1 MLFSLLGP
9 LFISAAVSLTPL
21 DSLRESLAAPT
32 WSLTTVAQSPFAT
45 QPLTKAQ
52 AAEASKLL
60 CDALTTRLRTDRQKD
75 WTAKEISLG
84 DKTMKFDFN
93 VFGDA
98 PPTGRALF
106 ISMHGGGSTTS
117 KVNDQQWRNQIRLY
131 TPAEGVYLAP
141 RAPTD
146 AWNMWHQEHVDP
158 MFDRIIEDAILF
170 ENVNPNR
177 VYLMGYSAGGDGV
190 YQLAPRMA
198 DRFAA
203 ASMMAGHPN
212 EASPLGLRNLPFA
225 IHVGEKDAAFNRNS
239 IAKEW
244 ETKLDELAK
253 ADPKGYTHHVE
264 VHPGKP
270 HWMDRED
277 ASAVPW
283 MAAYTRDPLPYRIVW
298 RQDDVIQH
306 RFYWLAADGT
316 PKAGD
321 LLDITLDNNEFIVSP
336 ESTVT
341 SFWILLSDALL
352 PLDNQPITVKFK
364 DTAIK
369 LDPPIR
375 TISHICT
382 SLQERFDPQA
392 CFTSRVQVQLSA
404 PKPKSPK

>member
-1 MLFSLLGP
+1 MLDSLPGL
-9 LFISAAVSLTPL
+9 LIATAVASTPV
-21 DSLRESLAAPT
+21 DSLRESLAAPSWT
-32 WSLTTVAQSPFAT
+32 LADIARQPFAS
-45 QPLTKAQ
+45 QPLDKAQ
-52 AAEASKLL
+52 AEQASTLL
-60 CDALTTRLRTDRQKD
+60 WKAYANTLRLERTPE
-75 WTAKEISLG
+75 WTAKEISLAG
-84 DKTMKFDFN
+84 KTMKFEYG
-93 VFGDA
+93 VSGA
-98 PPTGRALF
+98 PNDGRSLF

-117 KVNDQQWRNQIRLY
+117 KVNDQQWRNQIKLY
-131 TPAEGVYLAP
+131 TPAEGIYLAP

-146 AWNMWHQEHVDP
+146 AWNMWHQDHIDL

-170 ENVNPNR
+170 EGVNSNR

-225 IHVGEKDAAFNRNS
+225 IHVGEKDAAFNRNT
-239 IAKEW
+239 IASEW
-244 ETKLDELAK
+244 GTKLDDLAK
-253 ADPKGYTHHVE
+253 ADPRGYIHHVE
-264 VHPGKP
+264 VHPGKA

-283 MAAYTRDPLPYRIVW
+283 MASYTRNPLPHRIVW
-298 RQDDVIQH
+298 RQDDVVSQ
-306 RFYWLAADGT
+306 RFYWLAADGS

-321 LLDITLDNNEFIVSP
+321 LLDITLDNNVFMVSP

-341 SFWILLSDALL
+341 SFWILLNDDLL
-352 PLDNQPITVKFK
+352 PLDSQPVTVKFK

-369 LDPPIR
+369 IEPAIR

-382 SLQERFDPQA
+382 SLRERFDPHF
-392 CFTSRVQVQLSA
+392 CFTSRVRVQLPATVPA
-404 PKPKSPK
+404 PSTPR

>member
-1 MLFSLLGP
+1 MLLLSICWAA
-9 LFISAAVSLTPL
+9 ISITPL

-32 WSLTTVAQSPFAT
+32 WSLTSVAESSFAKH
-45 QPLTKAQ
+45 PLTESE
-52 AAEASKLL
+52 AAEASQLL
-60 CDALTTRLRTDRQKD
+60 YEALATKLRTDRQKE
-75 WTAKEISLG
+75 WTAKEISLA
-84 DKTMKFDFN
+84 DKTMKFDFRT
-93 VFGDA
+93 FGDA
-98 PPTGRALF
+98 PATGRSLF

-131 TPAEGVYLAP
+131 TPAEGIYLAP

-146 AWNMWHQEHVDP
+146 AWNMWHQDHIDL

-170 ENVNPNR
+170 EGVNPNR

-225 IHVGEKDAAFNRNS
+225 IHVGEKDAAFNRNT
-239 IAKEW
+239 IAAEW
-244 ETKLDELAK
+244 GTKLDELAK

-283 MAAYTRDPLPYRIVW
+283 MAAFTRDPLPHRVVW
-298 RQDDVIQH
+298 RQDDVIQT
-306 RFYWLAADGT
+306 RFYWLAADGVR
-316 PKAGD
+316 KAGD
-321 LLDITLDNNEFIVSP
+321 LLDITLDNNVFIVAP
-336 ESTVT
+336 ETTVT
-341 SFWILLSDALL
+341 SFWLLLNDALVRL
-352 PLDNQPITVKFK
+352 DAEAPLVLKFK
-364 DTAIK
+364 GSDLK
-369 LDPPIR
+369 LEQPTR
-375 TISHICT
+375 TIAHICESLSERADPT
-382 SLQERFDPQA
+382 S
-392 CFTSRVQVQLSA
+392 CFTSRIRVQLPASQLEG
-404 PKPKSPK
+404 PN